1 MDDTSDNMVFREN
14 DEPDDLNEIQKDS
27 DIESKNNNIEE
38 GKNMINENIK
48 NNKEFK
54 NNLKK
59 VKKEKKNNDI
69 ELNIVYI
76 KLIYLILL
84 LNLNI

>member
-1 MDDTSDNMVFREN
+1 MMDENADYMVFRES

-48 NNKEFK
+48 NNKESK

-59 VKKEKKNNDI
+59 VKKNNEI
-69 ELNIVYI
+69 EQLNIVYI
-76 KLIYLILL
+76 QFFYLILFL
-84 LNLNI
+84 MLNI

>member
-1 MDDTSDNMVFREN
+1 MMDENVDYMVFREN
-14 DEPDDLNEIQKDS
+14 DEPDDLNEIQKDC

-48 NNKEFK
+48 NNKESK

-59 VKKEKKNNDI
+59 VKKGKK
-69 ELNIVYI
+69 
-76 KLIYLILL
+76 
-84 LNLNI
+84 